1 MMQSNLTCN
10 IKDRLHVGIIMDGNG
25 RWAAGRHLPRGAGH
39 RAGVGALRRIVEC
52 APQAGIGVLT
62 VYAFSVDNWTR
73 PSAEIAGLMQLI
85 VRYLRI
91 ETETMVKTGVRLTV
105 IGRRDRL
112 PKNVIDEIERSECA
126 TKNGKALHLRIAL
139 DYSARD
145 AILQAAAAAAAAM
158 ECGSEFN
165 RDVFSRQLNGDCEIP
180 DIDLII
186 RTSGE
191 QRLSDFLLWE
201 SAYAELYFTDCLWP
215 DFGAHELSLA
225 ISEFYRRNRR
235 FGGIAACEVT
245 QVCAGSGA

>member
-1 MMQSNLTCN
+1 MQSNLNKN
-10 IKDRLHVGIIMDGNG
+10 IDNQSVSNGLHIGIIMDGNG

-39 RAGVGALRRIVEC
+39 RAGVGALRKIVQC

-73 PSAEIAGLMQLI
+73 PPAEIAGLMQLI
-85 VRYLRI
+85 VRYLRN
-91 ETETMVKTGVRLTV
+91 ETEAMVKAGVRLSV

-112 PKNVIDEIERSECA
+112 PKNVIDEIERAESQ
-126 TKNGKALHLRIAL
+126 TRNGKALHLRIAL

-145 AILQAAAAAAAAM
+145 AILQAAAMM
-158 ECGSEFN
+158 ECGAEFN
-165 RDVFSRQLNGDCEIP
+165 RDAFSRQLNGDCEIP

-215 DFGAHELSLA
+215 DFGAHELGLA
-225 ISEFYRRNRR
+225 ISEFHRRNRR
-235 FGGIAACEVT
+235 FGGIAVSEVS
-245 QVCAGSGA
+245 QNRAALV